1 MTMKRILLALF
12 ISLLWACGNNQ
23 APLIG
28 ITCSRSGS
36 GATLLSTAYTEAVSK
51 AGGTPVVIPTVVAT
65 DENDRPLEDVRI
77 IKAYLK

>member
-1 MTMKRILLALF
+1 MKRILLLVSIALF
-12 ISLLWACGNNQ
+12 GACCTHRD
-23 APLIG
+23 PLIG
-28 ITCSRSGS
+28 ITCSRSSS
-36 GATLLSTAYTEAVSK
+36 GATLLSSAYTEAVSK

>member
-1 MTMKRILLALF
+1 MKRILLLVSIALF
-12 ISLLWACGNNQ
+12 GACGTHRD
-23 APLIG
+23 PLIG